1 MKKKIL
7 TLSLSRLDSGA
18 HFNYLEAVL
27 ARVNKTTEVK
37 TAVATELA
45 TLKTAFDTENK
56 FLKVSKKN
64 VMTDSIS
71 RHDKLRGGFYTSYK
85 RIVKSYLVFETGEYF
100 EAAKP
105 LWQHII
111 D

>member
-1 MKKKIL
+1 MRKREKSKTAVFLFFPWEKRENRTFLLTAELPISIANLIKLNDMKKKIL

-56 FLKVSKKN
+56 FLKVS
-64 VMTDSIS
+64 
-71 RHDKLRGGFYTSYK
+71 
-85 RIVKSYLVFETGEYF
+85 
-100 EAAKP
+100 
-105 LWQHII
+105 
-111 D
+111 

>member
-56 FLKVSKKN
+56 F
-64 VMTDSIS
+64 
-71 RHDKLRGGFYTSYK
+71 
-85 RIVKSYLVFETGEYF
+85 
-100 EAAKP
+100 
-105 LWQHII
+105 
-111 D
+111 

>member
-27 ARVNKTTEVK
+27 VRVNKTTEVK

-45 TLKTAFDTENK
+45 TLKTAFDT
-56 FLKVSKKN
+56 
-64 VMTDSIS
+64 
-71 RHDKLRGGFYTSYK
+71 
-85 RIVKSYLVFETGEYF
+85 
-100 EAAKP
+100 
-105 LWQHII
+105 
-111 D
+111 